1 LCIYSTRLPLKILW
15 VDSNERLLTYRN
27 IKYERPATLKK
38 WNESFLAFSGKIRTL
53 WILPNLCPFEI
64 WFLNLSKSTSMY
76 IYIYIYIVKKNWFFF
91 PSHLSQA
98 WTSSPISIHPH
109 HYPIPLPWSH
119 TFMYFL
125 SFEKSEMLHPS
136 PTNVHSA

>member
-27 IKYERPATLKK
+27 IKYECPATLKK
-38 WNESFLAFSGKIRTL
+38 WNESLFLHFQGKLGLYESYLTCALLRFDFSIFPSQL
-53 WILPNLCPFEI
+53 VC
-64 WFLNLSKSTSMY
+64 
-76 IYIYIYIVKKNWFFF
+76 IYIYILKKNWFFF

-98 WTSSPISIHPH
+98 WISSPISIHPH
-109 HYPIPLPWSH
+109 HYPIPLSRSH

-125 SFEKSEMLHPS
+125 RFKKSEMLHAS